1 MGLFDLVREEEAK
14 KKAEESAKED
24 AVIKEVEKVE
34 EDKKEADQQPAPVAK
49 AEKQATEEVK
59 QAAGQATGV
68 ETTEK
73 PKKEEKPAGKKAS
86 KKKAS
91 SEKTYK
97 YPFGIYSEG
106 RLIDVSSYGFV
117 DGQDYTE
124 KEITDIMLQ
133 HRHYEFAGTMEYSYI
148 EDDNVLVVTGKQ
160 HRKG

>member
-1 MGLFDLVREEEAK
+1 MGLFDLVREEQEAK
-14 KKAEESAKED
+14 KKAEESANKYTKD
-24 AVIKEVEKVE
+24 AVVEEVEKVE

-49 AEKQATEEVK
+49 AEKQATEIAE
-59 QAAGQATGV
+59 
-68 ETTEK
+68 ES
-73 PKKEEKPAGKKAS
+73 KKEEKPAGKTTP
-86 KKKAS
+86 KKKS
-91 SEKTYK
+91 STEKTYK
-97 YPFGIYSEG
+97 YPFGVYSEG
-106 RLIDVSSYGFV
+106 RLIDISSYGFV

>member
-1 MGLFDLVREEEAK
+1 MGLFDLVREEQEAK

-24 AVIKEVEKVE
+24 AVVEEVEKVE
-34 EDKKEADQQPAPVAK
+34 EAPKEADQQPAPVAK

-59 QAAGQATGV
+59 QAAEQATEV
-68 ETTEK
+68 A
-73 PKKEEKPAGKKAS
+73 EKPAVKKS
-86 KKKAS
+86 IKKKAPA
-91 SEKTYK
+91 EKTYK
-97 YPFGIYSEG
+97 YPFGVYSEG
-106 RLIDVSSYGFV
+106 RLIDISSYGFV

-124 KEITDIMLQ
+124 KEITDIMLK

>member
-1 MGLFDLVREEEAK
+1 MSLWSLLNEEEEKQEPEKVK
-14 KKAEESAKED
+14 KDK
-24 AVIKEVEKVE
+24 KEVEQV
-34 EDKKEADQQPAPVAK
+34 ADQQPAPVAK
-49 AEKQATEEVK
+49 AEKQATEI
-59 QAAGQATGV
+59 A
-68 ETTEK
+68 EK
-73 PKKEEKPAGKKAS
+73 SKKEEKPAGKKVP

-91 SEKTYK
+91 TEKTYK
-97 YPFGIYSEG
+97 YPFGVYSEG
-106 RLIDVSSYGFV
+106 RLIDISSYGFV

>member
-14 KKAEESAKED
+14 KKAEESAKET
-24 AVIKEVEKVE
+24 VVEV
-34 EDKKEADQQPAPVAK
+34 
-49 AEKQATEEVK
+49 EKQATEEVK
-59 QAAGQATGV
+59 QAAEQATEVV
-68 ETTEK
+68 EES
-73 PKKEEKPAGKKAS
+73 KKEEKPAGKKTP

-91 SEKTYK
+91 TEKTYK
-97 YPFGIYSEG
+97 YPFGVYSEG

-117 DGQDYTE
+117 DGQEYAE
-124 KEITDIMLQ
+124 NEITKIMLQ

>member
-1 MGLFDLVREEEAK
+1 MGLFDLVREEQEAK
-14 KKAEESAKED
+14 KKAEESAKKDTKD
-24 AVIKEVEKVE
+24 AVVEEVEKVE
-34 EDKKEADQQPAPVAK
+34 EDKKETDQQPAPVTK
-49 AEKQATEEVK
+49 VEKQATEIAE
-59 QAAGQATGV
+59 
-68 ETTEK
+68 ES
-73 PKKEEKPAGKKAS
+73 KKEEKPAGKKVP

-91 SEKTYK
+91 TEKTYK

-106 RLIDVSSYGFV
+106 RLIDISSYGFV

>member
-1 MGLFDLVREEEAK
+1 MGLFDLVREEQEAK

-24 AVIKEVEKVE
+24 AVVEETKKVE
-34 EDKKEADQQPAPVAK
+34 EAPKEAEPVVENK
-49 AEKQATEEVK
+49 KQATEEVK
-59 QAAGQATGV
+59 QAAEQATEVV
-68 ETTEK
+68 EES
-73 PKKEEKPAGKKAS
+73 KKEEKPAGKKS
-86 KKKAS
+86 TKKT
-91 SEKTYK
+91 EKTYK
-97 YPFGIYSEG
+97 YPFGVYSEG

>member
-1 MGLFDLVREEEAK
+1 MGLFDLVREEQEAK
-14 KKAEESAKED
+14 KKAEESAKET
-24 AVIKEVEKVE
+24 VVEVEK
-34 EDKKEADQQPAPVAK
+34 
-49 AEKQATEEVK
+49 QANEEVK
-59 QAAGQATGV
+59 QAAEQATEVV
-68 ETTEK
+68 EES
-73 PKKEEKPAGKKAS
+73 KKEEKPAGKKTP

-91 SEKTYK
+91 TEKTYK
-97 YPFGIYSEG
+97 YPFGVYSEG

>member
-1 MGLFDLVREEEAK
+1 MGLFDLVREEQEAK
-14 KKAEESAKED
+14 KKAEESAKET
-24 AVIKEVEKVE
+24 VVE
-34 EDKKEADQQPAPVAK
+34 

-59 QAAGQATGV
+59 QAAEQATEV
-68 ETTEK
+68 V
-73 PKKEEKPAGKKAS
+73 EKPAGKKS
-86 KKKAS
+86 TKKT
-91 SEKTYK
+91 EKTYK
-97 YPFGIYSEG
+97 YPFGVYSEG

-117 DGQDYTE
+117 DDQDYTE

>member
-14 KKAEESAKED
+14 KKAEESAKET
-24 AVIKEVEKVE
+24 VVEV
-34 EDKKEADQQPAPVAK
+34 
-49 AEKQATEEVK
+49 EKQATEEVK
-59 QAAGQATGV
+59 QAAEQATEVV
-68 ETTEK
+68 EES
-73 PKKEEKPAGKKAS
+73 KKEEKPAGKKS
-86 KKKAS
+86 TKKT
-91 SEKTYK
+91 EKTYK
-97 YPFGIYSEG
+97 YPFGVYSEG

>member
-24 AVIKEVEKVE
+24 AAVE
-34 EDKKEADQQPAPVAK
+34 EDKKEADQQPAPVVEDK
-49 AEKQATEEVK
+49 KQATEEVK
-59 QAAGQATGV
+59 QAVEQAT
-68 ETTEK
+68 EIAEES
-73 PKKEEKPAGKKAS
+73 KKEEKPAGKKVP

-91 SEKTYK
+91 TEKTYK
-97 YPFGIYSEG
+97 YPFGVYSEG
-106 RLIDVSSYGFV
+106 RLIDISSYGFV